1 MPIYAYKCAEC
12 SHQMDVIRK
21 VSDPPLLDCPSCGK
35 PALVKQITAA
45 GFQLKGAGWYV
56 TDFRDQGSGKK
67 KDGAKPDEKATTEQS
82 ADSKGESKTEASES
96 KTEAKRDT
104 GADAKTAAKSDT
116 KTESKSDS
124 KSESKTDSASKT
136 APAPAGP
143 PAPKGPSSDTG

>member
-21 VSDPPLLDCPSCGK
+21 VSDPPLLDCPNCGK
-35 PALVKQITAA
+35 PALVKQVTAA

-67 KDGAKPDEKATTEQS
+67 KDGAKPDEKATTEQA
-82 ADSKGESKTEASES
+82 ADSKSES
-96 KTEAKRDT
+96 KTEAKSDT
-104 GADAKTAAKSDT
+104 GAVAKTAAKPDT

-124 KSESKTDSASKT
+124 KSESKSESKT
-136 APAPAGP
+136 ESGSKSAPAPAGP
-143 PAPKGPSSDTG
+143 PAPKGTSSGTG

>member
-21 VSDPPLLDCPSCGK
+21 VSDPPLLDCPNCGK
-35 PALVKQITAA
+35 PALVKQVTAA

-67 KDGAKPDEKATTEQS
+67 KDGAKPDEKATTEQA
-82 ADSKGESKTEASES
+82 ADSKSES
-96 KTEAKRDT
+96 KTDAKSDT

-124 KSESKTDSASKT
+124 KSESKTESKT
-136 APAPAGP
+136 ESGSKSAPAPAGP
-143 PAPKGPSSDTG
+143 PAPKGTSSGTG

>member
-21 VSDPPLLDCPSCGK
+21 VSDPPLLDCPNCGK
-35 PALVKQITAA
+35 PALVKQVTAA

-67 KDGAKPDEKATTEQS
+67 KDGAKPDEKATTEQA
-82 ADSKGESKTEASES
+82 ADSKSES
-96 KTEAKRDT
+96 KTEAKSDT

-124 KSESKTDSASKT
+124 KSESKTESKT
-136 APAPAGP
+136 ESGSKSAPAPAGP
-143 PAPKGPSSDTG
+143 PAPKGTSSGTG